1 MARRTSC
8 VTMLR
13 WFRRIW
19 VRGSAAVVLEIR
31 NLTVDY
37 GAVRA
42 LDQVTL
48 SAREGT
54 VTAVLGANG
63 AGKTT
68 LLRTIS
74 GLVKPTAGS
83 IVFVG
88 REISG
93 RPAEDIARLG
103 LGHVPEGQGVIL
115 ELTVEENLRLGGLI
129 APGGS
134 RERRATADR
143 VYALF
148 PALVECRD
156 RLASTL
162 SGGERRMLVIG
173 RALMGGPRALVLD
186 EPSLGL
192 APLVVAQLLAS
203 VRQLRD
209 ESGYT
214 VVLAEQNARSALA
227 IADRSVVL
235 DLGRVVLDADAA
247 TLAADEQL
255 MDRLRRAYLGF

>member
-1 MARRTSC
+1 M
-8 VTMLR
+8 
-13 WFRRIW
+13 
-19 VRGSAAVVLEIR
+19 LEIR

-173 RALMGGPRALVLD
+173 RALMGGLGPLSWTNRRWAWHLWSLLSSWPASANCGTRAGTRWCWLSRTHAVLW
-186 EPSLGL
+186 PSPTDPSCSIW
-192 APLVVAQLLAS
+192 AV
-203 VRQLRD
+203 
-209 ESGYT
+209 
-214 VVLAEQNARSALA
+214 
-227 IADRSVVL
+227 
-235 DLGRVVLDADAA
+235 
-247 TLAADEQL
+247 
-255 MDRLRRAYLGF
+255 